1 MAYVPD
7 EACLL
12 AARAA
17 AGDELTQQ
25 EIIDAFRR
33 VDEYRSSLEQ
43 AGDPVGR
50 DARLSRFAA
59 QEAERA
65 QIAAA
70 MARRHAALNI
80 IVRDKLEE
88 SIGYML
94 QAGMTPRQAL
104 LAVLEGSV
112 TKGVRNARTSVAT
125 WRSAYSKKY
134 LGGMLGEINDHNPN
148 LFRSLSDPKLDRDIM
163 VEMWELR
170 DGGNPGSTGN
180 SDAKVLADIFAKYAE
195 AMRKELNGLGASIG
209 KLDGWAGAQVH
220 DTIKMLKVSPEQWA
234 ARTIRYLD
242 VERTFP
248 DAPTQ
253 REALDILTGIYRTI
267 ITGMPETPTPAE
279 RGVRVNPANMAK
291 SLGKSRVLHF
301 KDPDA
306 AIGYRDE
313 FGYGMVADG
322 MMAHLGNGARLAAN
336 MKVLGPNPKVMF
348 DAMAESLKRRVKNSK
363 TLTPE
368 EIHKLSGQL
377 STEAGALRH
386 ALDIATGVQAT
397 PENIKWAQIGQDI
410 RNFESMAKL
419 GGALFS
425 SVGDPLTAALAG
437 QFRGNGFFRSLA
449 QQFGNFIDGSAEGR
463 ELMFLL
469 GEGFDGI
476 THNITAAQAGAD
488 GRLGMTGRLTE
499 LYYRANGLTWWTD
512 RQRMAAAR
520 VVSAEMGMRS
530 ATAHGDLPAAYRHVL
545 DLHGIGEKE
554 WEAIRQSSLRQV
566 NGRDYVTPD
575 RIEELPDDA
584 ITPLVQDRLDRARAA
599 SRVDEPTKDP
609 EVRANREADY
619 QDRASRIIAQGRDDL
634 AMQVRRFFADEV
646 TQGIIEV
653 DPRARRTTTLGFRPG
668 SLAGEAMRFVMQFK
682 GWPVAFT
689 QRVLGR
695 QFFAR
700 RAGSWDPRQGTF
712 WRESAPQIGTLL
724 ASLTLAGYA
733 TIMIKDA
740 MKGYWPPRDPSD
752 LRTWMAALQ
761 QGGAWGIYGDF
772 LFSTRNRYGA
782 DLASTLAGPTLGT
795 FSDLWNIASDAR
807 DFAVSGGEDPVSAA
821 NAFST
826 IWANTPG
833 ANLFYVKPA
842 MDILWVN
849 ALRELLSPGY
859 LRRQATN
866 RERDYG
872 QTRFSPQTLGDFAR

>member
-17 AGDELTQQ
+17 AGDDLTQQ

-33 VDEYRSSLEQ
+33 VDEFRNRLDA

-50 DARLSRFAA
+50 DARLSRLAA

-65 QIAAA
+65 QVAAA

-104 LAVLEGSV
+104 LSILEGSV

-125 WRSAYSKKY
+125 WRASYAKKY

-148 LFRSLSDPKLDRDIM
+148 LFRVLNDPKLDRDIM

-170 DGGNPGSTGN
+170 DGGKPGSTGN

-195 AMRKELNGLGASIG
+195 AMRTELNGLGASIG

-220 DTIKMLKVSPEQWA
+220 DTLKMLKVTPEQWA

-253 REALDILTGIYRTI
+253 RDALDILTGIYRTI
-267 ITGMPETPTPAE
+267 ITGIPEAPTPAE

-306 AIGYRDE
+306 AIGYRQE

-322 MMAHLGNGARLAAN
+322 MMAHLSNGARLAAN

-348 DAMAESLKRRVKNSK
+348 DAMAASLARRVKESK
-363 TLTPE
+363 TLTPQQ
-368 EIHKLSGQL
+368 IHDLTKQMD
-377 STEAGALRH
+377 TEAGALRA

-397 PENIKWAQIGQDI
+397 PENVKWAQIGQDI

-425 SVGDPLTAALAG
+425 SVGDPLTSALAG
-437 QFRGNGFFRSLA
+437 QFRGNGFFRTLA
-449 QQFGNFIDGSAEGR
+449 QQFSFFVDGSSEGR

-476 THNITAAQAGAD
+476 THNIMAAQAGND
-488 GRLGMTGRLTE
+488 GHIGMTGKLTE

-530 ATAHGDLPAAYRHVL
+530 ATEFAALPAAYRHVL

-554 WEAIRQSSLRQV
+554 WSAIRQSSLRQV
-566 NGRDYVTPD
+566 NGHDYITPD
-575 RIEELPDDA
+575 RVEALPDSA
-584 ITPLVQDRLDRARAA
+584 IEPLVQDRLDRARAA
-599 SRVDEPTKDP
+599 AAADD
-609 EVRANREADY
+609 ADY
-619 QDRASRIIAQGRDDL
+619 QDRAARIIAQGRSDL

-668 SLAGEAMRFVMQFK
+668 SVAGEAMRFVMQFK
-682 GWPVAFT
+682 GWPIAFT

-700 RAGSWDPRQGTF
+700 RAGSWNPKDGTF
-712 WRESAPQIGTLL
+712 WKETAPQIGTLL
-724 ASLTLAGYA
+724 ASMTLAGYA

-740 MKGYWPPRDPSD
+740 LKGYWPPRDPSD
-752 LRTWMAALQ
+752 PRTWLAAIQ

-772 LFSTRNRYGA
+772 LFSTRNRFGA
-782 DLASTLAGPTLGT
+782 DITSTLAGPTIGT
-795 FSDLWNIASDAR
+795 ITDLLAIGNDAR
-807 DFAVSGGEDPVSAA
+807 DYAISGGEDPFSAA

-826 IWANTPG
+826 LWANTPG

-849 ALRELLSPGY
+849 GLRELLSPGY
-859 LRRQATN
+859 LRKQATT

>member
-25 EIIDAFRR
+25 EIIDAFQR
-33 VDEYRSSLEQ
+33 VDEFRRKLDA

-50 DARLSRFAA
+50 DARLSRLAA
-59 QEAERA
+59 QEAEKA

-104 LAVLEGSV
+104 LAILEGSV

-125 WRSAYSKKY
+125 WRAAYAKKY

-148 LFRSLSDPKLDRDIM
+148 LFRSLSDPKLDRDTM
-163 VEMWELR
+163 VEMWEMR
-170 DGGNPGSTGN
+170 DGGKPGSTGN
-180 SDAKVLADIFAKYAE
+180 SDAKVLAGIFAKYAE
-195 AMRKELNGLGASIG
+195 AMRTELNGLGASIG

-220 DTIKMLKVSPEQWA
+220 DTLKMLKVTPEEWA

-248 DAPTQ
+248 DAPTS
-253 REALDILTGIYRTI
+253 RDAMDILTGIYRTI
-267 ITGMPETPTPAE
+267 ITGIPEAPTPAE

-306 AIGYRDE
+306 AIGYREE

-322 MMAHLGNGARLAAN
+322 MMAHLTNGARLAAN

-348 DAMAESLKRRVKNSK
+348 DAMTASLARRVKESTK
-363 TLTPE
+363 LSPR
-368 EIHKLSGQL
+368 EIHDLTKQL
-377 STEAGALRH
+377 TTDAGALRH

-397 PENIKWAQIGQDI
+397 PENVKWAQIGQDI

-419 GGALFS
+419 GGAVFS
-425 SVGDPLTAALAG
+425 SVGDPLTNALAG
-437 QFRGNGFFRSLA
+437 QFRGNGFFRTLA
-449 QQFGNFIDGSAEGR
+449 QQFAFFVDGSKEGR
-463 ELMFLL
+463 DLMFLL

-476 THNITAAQAGAD
+476 THNITAAQAGND
-488 GRLGMTGRLTE
+488 GHLGMTGRLTE
-499 LYYRANGLTWWTD
+499 LYYRANGLTFWTD
-512 RQRMAAAR
+512 RHRMAAAR

-530 ATAHGDLPAAYRHVL
+530 ASAFADLPASYRHIL
-545 DLHGIGEKE
+545 DLHGIREAE
-554 WEAIRQSSLRQV
+554 WNAIRQSSLRQV

-575 RIEELPDDA
+575 RIAELPDDA
-584 ITPLVQDRLDRARAA
+584 IAPLVKQRLDSARKT
-599 SRVDEPTKDP
+599 SMVDEPTNNP
-609 EVRANREADY
+609 EVKAAREADY
-619 QDRASRIIAQGRDDL
+619 QDRAARIIDQGRSDL
-634 AMQVRRFFADEV
+634 EMQVRRFFADEV

-653 DPRARRTTTLGFRPG
+653 DPRSRRTTTLGTRSG
-668 SLAGEAMRFVMQFK
+668 SLAGEALRFMMQFK

-700 RAGSWDPRQGTF
+700 RPGSWDPRQGTF
-712 WRESAPQIGTLL
+712 WKESAPQIGTLL

-740 MKGYWPPRDPSD
+740 LKGYWPPRDPAD
-752 LRTWMAALQ
+752 PRTWMAAIQ

-807 DFAVSGGEDPVSAA
+807 DFTVSGGEDPFSAA

-826 IWANTPG
+826 LWANTPG

-849 ALRELLSPGY
+849 GLRELLSPGY
-859 LRRQATN
+859 LRRQETN

-872 QTRFSPQTLGDFAR
+872 QTRFSPQTLGDLVK